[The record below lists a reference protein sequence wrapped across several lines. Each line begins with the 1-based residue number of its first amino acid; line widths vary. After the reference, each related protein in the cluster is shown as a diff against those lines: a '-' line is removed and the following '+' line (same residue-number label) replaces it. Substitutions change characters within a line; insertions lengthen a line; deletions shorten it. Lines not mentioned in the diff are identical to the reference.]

1 MLSKPAS
8 SGAAKQ
14 ASQPAVDSAAEVVR
28 LRMLLE
34 RQPSCLM
41 RVGTDGTLLAV
52 SDAAVTL
59 LGAHDLTQ
67 LLDTS
72 LVDRIRGDSAAQVW
86 ADFTTRVFSSGS
98 ASAEC
103 DIDDVAGTRR
113 SVLLLGVALPDH
125 PDGLTSLLVTVR
137 DVSTA
142 RGLEASL
149 HEQEDLRRAVQVAL
163 AAATAQLEQF
173 KPQLQ
178 QITTERQQLRAALDT
193 ILRQRQQIASSVEQL
208 RTALTTAMD
217 TAATAKQV
225 LDKDVPK

>member
-1 MLSKPAS
+1 MSSKPAS

-34 RQPSCLM
+34 QQPSCLM
-41 RVGTDGTLLAV
+41 RVATDGTLLAV

-59 LGAHDLTQ
+59 LGAHDLAQ

-72 LVDRIRGDSAAQVW
+72 LIDRIRGASAAEAW
-86 ADFTTRVFSSGS
+86 ADFTTRVFGSGS

-173 KPQLQ
+173 RPQLQ

-225 LDKDVPK
+225 LDKDLPK

>member
-1 MLSKPAS
+1 MSSKPAS

-14 ASQPAVDSAAEVVR
+14 ASQPAVDSAAEVDR

-34 RQPSCLM
+34 LQPSCLM
-41 RVGTDGTLLAV
+41 RVATDGTLLAV

-59 LGAHDLTQ
+59 LGAHDLAQ

-72 LVDRIRGDSAAQVW
+72 LIDRIRGDSAAEAW
-86 ADFTTRVFSSGS
+86 ADFTTRVLGSGS

-173 KPQLQ
+173 RPQLQ

-225 LDKDVPK
+225 LDKDLPK